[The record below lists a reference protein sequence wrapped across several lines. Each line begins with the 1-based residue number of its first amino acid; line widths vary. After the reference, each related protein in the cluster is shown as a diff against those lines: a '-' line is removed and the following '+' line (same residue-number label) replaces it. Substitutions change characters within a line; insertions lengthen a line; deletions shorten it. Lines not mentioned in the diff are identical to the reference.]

1 MTANF
6 SAAQLAVLHRAAFA
20 DQRPWSKTE
29 FENLLASK
37 HCHALTDTNGFALIR
52 VIADEAE
59 LLTLAVHPEHQNAG
73 LGRSLLTRAMLTA
86 HEYGAF
92 EMFLEVAEDN
102 ARAVQLYLNSGFVQ
116 VATRENYYGREN
128 SEPVDALLLSRSL
141 P

>member
-1 MTANF
+1 MTAHF
-6 SAAQLAVLHRAAFA
+6 SAAQLAVLHRAAFVS
-20 DQRPWSKTE
+20 QRPWTRTE

-37 HCHALTDTNGFALIR
+37 HCHALTEPNGFALIR

-92 EMFLEVAEDN
+92 EIFLEVAEDN
-102 ARAVQLYLNSGFVQ
+102 ARAVRLYLSSGFAQ
-116 VATRENYYGREN
+116 VATRANYYSRAN